1 MLPGKVLNPLNQ
13 SPNTSEGTWI
23 HKEILY
29 LCVVYFSGHEHVA
42 ARKHGPYLINV
53 IKGGEACNYIFPIA
67 FLGCFSID
75 YVRHEA
81 FRSHDSRPGALLASC
96 IM

>member
-13 SPNTSEGTWI
+13 SPNTSSEGTWI

-42 ARKHGPYLINV
+42 AGKHGPYLIHV
-53 IKGGEACNYIFPIA
+53 IKGERLVITFSQLHFSGA
-67 FLGCFSID
+67 FQ
-75 YVRHEA
+75 
-81 FRSHDSRPGALLASC
+81 
-96 IM
+96 